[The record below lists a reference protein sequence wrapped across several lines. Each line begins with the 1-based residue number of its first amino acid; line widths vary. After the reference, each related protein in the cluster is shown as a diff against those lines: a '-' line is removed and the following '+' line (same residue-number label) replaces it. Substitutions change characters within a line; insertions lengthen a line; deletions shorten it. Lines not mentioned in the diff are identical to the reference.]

1 MPIGCPDVR
10 VQQVAAWTRGMAAPI
25 PVESATR
32 QNTRRKGGVFFIVMS
47 FIVMALYGGIPLDVN
62 APENPFT
69 DARCS
74 LGRQGWGP
82 RAKRGARA
90 FEAGLQSPSP
100 RLT

>member
-74 LGRQGWGP
+74 LGRRREVREPSARRRHSMPDCSPP
-82 RAKRGARA
+82 RPG
-90 FEAGLQSPSP
+90 
-100 RLT
+100 